1 VRNFQHAGDD
11 QAHVAQRARSGGV
24 GRGSCFR
31 RISPG
36 FRKRPGSEL
45 RTAMTI
51 RPASFT
57 DLDEIRAMLREYAA
71 WLEVDLCFQNFEQE
85 LAGLPGDYA
94 PPRGRLSIA
103 EGAGCVALRPIDD
116 ETCEMKRLY
125 VRPEYRGTGLGRRLI
140 VAIIEEA
147 RGIGYARMRL
157 DTMPKM
163 DSAQRLYASLGIREI
178 EACRYNPEPGARFL
192 EATLGP

>member
-1 VRNFQHAGDD
+1 
-11 QAHVAQRARSGGV
+11 
-24 GRGSCFR
+24 
-31 RISPG
+31 
-36 FRKRPGSEL
+36 
-45 RTAMTI
+45 MTI

-125 VRPEYRGTGLGRRLI
+125 VRPEYRGGAGPAIDRRD
-140 VAIIEEA
+140 
-147 RGIGYARMRL
+147 Y
-157 DTMPKM
+157 
-163 DSAQRLYASLGIREI
+163 
-178 EACRYNPEPGARFL
+178 
-192 EATLGP
+192 